1 MRRARSSRSNAKHFG
16 KAASHLR
23 LTQPEYKFMRT
34 QEITREEWNSFFNTF
49 SQQHEG
55 WLATLEIF
63 GPEVGAQKEAHELS
77 LEGISLGSGTG
88 ESPKITIEIGKT
100 PDEHVSHTII
110 NPTHVWLEKT

>member
-1 MRRARSSRSNAKHFG
+1 
-16 KAASHLR
+16 
-23 LTQPEYKFMRT
+23 MRT

-77 LEGISLGSGTG
+77 LEGMGEVTEGSEDDRLLDGLEVVAGGHGRAGETG
-88 ESPKITIEIGKT
+88 PGA
-100 PDEHVSHTII
+100 PG
-110 NPTHVWLEKT
+110 